1 MTVTPADRLLGG
13 ALRHSA
19 PRATALLLL
28 TVASAGLGLALPGA
42 LGHTLDLLL
51 AHRPAAP
58 WLLLCAVLTGLIVL
72 LDALDGLLTG
82 TTDARGTAW
91 VRRRLTRHLLAAGP
105 RATERYGTGDLVTR
119 VVGNAAHA
127 GTAPTALA
135 ASLAAVVTPVGAL
148 IALAY
153 VDVWTAAVFLL
164 GMPLLALLLR
174 AFARATGDCVVRYQ
188 EHQGDMAKRL
198 VEAVGGARTITAA
211 GTQRHET
218 ARILAP
224 LPGLARHGHRMWEV
238 LGRSTAQAA
247 MLVPL
252 LQIAVLCVAGVR
264 LAQGEMTI
272 GGLLAASRYAA
283 LATGIGQIVGQ
294 LNTLV
299 HARAAARRIAEALD
313 IPAMHYGRR
322 PLGAGDGTL
331 KLHGVTV
338 TRGDRAVLRG
348 LDLTV
353 PGGTSVAVVGRSG
366 TGKSV
371 LAAVAGR
378 LADPDSGMITLDDVP
393 LPDLTHDAL
402 RRAVGYAFER
412 PAVLG
417 TTLRDTL
424 ALGSYAPGQTELE
437 SAAEA
442 ACAAP
447 FIHRLPEGY
456 TTRCADAPLSGGEAQ
471 RLGLA
476 RAFAHAERLLIL
488 DDATSSL
495 DTVTELHVTRALLRD
510 VKAATRIVVAHRA
523 ATAARADLVAW
534 LDDGRI
540 RALAPHAELWQ
551 LSDYRAL
558 FAAATEEAA
567 HV

>member
-1 MTVTPADRLLGG
+1 MTVTPADRLLLG

-19 PRATALLLL
+19 LRATAILLL
-28 TVASAGLGLALPGA
+28 TIASAGVGLALPAA

-51 AHRPAAP
+51 AHRPAGS
-58 WLLLCAVLTGLIVL
+58 WLLACAALTCLIVL
-72 LDALDGLLTG
+72 LDALEGLLTG

-91 VRRRLTRHLLAAGP
+91 VRRSLTRHLLAAGP
-105 RATERYGTGDLVTR
+105 RAGERYGTGDLVTR

-135 ASLAAVVTPVGAL
+135 SSAAALATPVGAL
-148 IALAY
+148 VALAL

-164 GMPLLALLLR
+164 GLPLLALLLR
-174 AFARATGDCVVRYQ
+174 AFARDTGDCVGRYQ
-188 EHQGDMAKRL
+188 ESQGEMARRL
-198 VEAVGGARTITAA
+198 VEAVGGARTIAAA
-211 GTQRHET
+211 GTRRREA

-224 LPGLARHGHRMWEV
+224 LPGLAGHGHRMWHV

-252 LQIAVLCVAGVR
+252 LQIAVLCVAGIR
-264 LAQGEMTI
+264 LSQGGLSV
-272 GGLLAASRYAA
+272 GGLLAASRYAV
-283 LATGIGQIVGQ
+283 LATGIGQLVGR
-294 LNTLV
+294 LNSLV
-299 HARAAARRIAEALD
+299 HSRAAARRVADALD
-313 IPAMHYGRR
+313 VPAMRYGSR
-322 PLGAGDGTL
+322 PLGQGNGTL

-338 TRGDRAVLRG
+338 RRGDRTVLRG

-378 LADPDSGMITLDDVP
+378 LADPDSGTVILDDVP
-393 LPDLTHDAL
+393 LPDLKHDAL

-412 PAVLG
+412 PALLG

-424 ALGSYAPGQTELE
+424 ELGSYTPARAEVE
-437 SAAEA
+437 AAADA

-447 FIHRLPEGY
+447 FIHRLPDGY
-456 TTRCADAPLSGGEAQ
+456 ATRCADAPLSGGEAQ

-495 DTVTELHVTRALLRD
+495 DTVTELHVSRALLHD
-510 VKAATRIVVAHRA
+510 VKAATRVVIAHRA

-540 RALAPHAELWQ
+540 RALAPHTELWQ
-551 LSDYRAL
+551 LPEYREL
-558 FAAATEEAA
+558 FAAAAEEAA

>member
-51 AHRPAAP
+51 DHRPAGR
-58 WLLLCAVLTGLIVL
+58 WLAACAALTGLIVL

-91 VRRRLTRHLLAAGP
+91 IRRRLTRHLLAAGP

-127 GTAPTALA
+127 GTAPSALA

-148 IALAY
+148 VALAY

-174 AFARATGDCVVRYQ
+174 TFARATGDCVVRYQ
-188 EHQGDMAKRL
+188 EDQGELARRL
-198 VEAVGGARTITAA
+198 VEAVGGARTIAAA
-211 GTQRHET
+211 GTRRRET

-224 LPGLARHGHRMWEV
+224 LPGLARHGHRTWRV
-238 LGRSTAQAA
+238 LGRSTAQGA

-264 LAQGEMTI
+264 LAQGELSV

-299 HARAAARRIAEALD
+299 HARAAAGRIAEALEV
-313 IPAMHYGRR
+313 PALRYGRR
-322 PLGAGDGTL
+322 QLSAGDGTL

-338 TRGDRAVLRG
+338 RRGDRTVLRG

-393 LPDLTHDAL
+393 LRDLTHDAL

-417 TTLRDTL
+417 ATLRDTL
-424 ALGSYAPGQTELE
+424 ALGSYTPGQSALE

-447 FIHRLPEGY
+447 FIHRLPDGY
-456 TTRCADAPLSGGEAQ
+456 TTRCADAPLSGGETQ

-476 RAFAHAERLLIL
+476 RAFAHAERLLVL

-551 LSDYRAL
+551 LPEYQAL
-558 FAAATEEAA
+558 FATAPKETA
-567 HV
+567 HA